1 MWWKLLVMMTM
12 ITVAVFVAGLVVSDE
27 KPSARRLRSSANF
40 LALTTLGTL
49 LVLHV
54 RKLV

>member
-12 ITVAVFVAGLVVSDE
+12 ITIAVFVAGLVVPDK
-27 KPSARRLRSSANF
+27 KPSAQRLRSSANF